1 MPEAIKDIC
10 SMIQTIFSVIGVIV
24 AVIGVVIAVC
34 IPVWIMHNQR
44 YENLLQAYMANDFAE
59 AVKGVTD
66 FFKNDCNSDVNQIA
80 DAYKKRFEDDFK
92 KSDKNLGV
100 KTASQ
105 ILHYQRRLLNNFF
118 WGLNSCA
125 KDPFLKHKVK
135 NEFSRNEAYI
145 CKILIY
151 MNTVSDSDGEVFK
164 DISEIKYEPMPK
176 TKGMSSALNN
186 IYEILK
192 DQSRWIK

>member
-1 MPEAIKDIC
+1 MPEAMNDFCTI
-10 SMIQTIFSVIGVIV
+10 IQTISSVFGVVV
-24 AVIGVVIAVC
+24 AVF

-80 DAYKKRFEDDFK
+80 AAYKKRFEYDFK

-105 ILHYQRRLLNNFF
+105 ILHYQRRLLNNFY

-125 KDPFLKHKVK
+125 KSSIFLRRKIK

-151 MNTVSDSDGEVFK
+151 MNDVSDSDGGIFK
-164 DISEIKYEPMPK
+164 DISDIKYEPMPK
-176 TKGMSSALNN
+176 TKGMSRALNN

-192 DQSRWIK
+192 DQRRWIK